1 MIPEETMKN
10 LALVLLLLAAVALMA
25 QQPAGPAPQ
34 MAATNLTER
43 VDAPTMSD
51 VYCAGFITN
60 QLVPETNFVAAGWAT
75 PHQTKYADR
84 DYIYIQGSGFADGTL
99 LSVVRHLKDPN
110 RYQAFPG
117 QNLAISA
124 VGEPYADLGRVRVV
138 ATRSNITIAQVEFA
152 CDAINPGDLVMSY
165 SERTIPAYRRP
176 MPFDRFALPNGKLQG
191 RIIMGRDFDILMGAG
206 RRAYL
211 NVGADQGVKIGDY
224 FRIVRDYQISKMEPV
239 DALSYK
245 ATTAED
251 TQKNPPV
258 FLPARAGELP
268 RRSLGEAI
276 VLNVSP
282 RSSTV
287 MVTYSLEEALVG
299 DEVEMEEPP
308 PPLPPPVQHPPTI
321 VCSADP
327 ATVRVGESSRIT
339 SDASSPDNRPLT
351 YSFTASAGSIAGED
365 NTATLDTRGT
375 GTGPINIRCTATD
388 DRNLSASAMTSVN
401 VEAPAQ
407 ESRLSECVF
416 NRTARV
422 DNRCKAILDDVALQL
437 QRDPESKAVVV
448 GQSGP
453 GEAGG
458 QRLAAQRAANTK
470 TYLTRDKGIDGR
482 RIEVR
487 TGTTGGSK
495 ADVWVVP
502 AGASGPQ

>member
-1 MIPEETMKN
+1 MKN
-10 LALVLLLLAAVALMA
+10 LAVVLVLLAAASLMA
-25 QQPAGPAPQ
+25 QQPAGAAPQ

-60 QLVPETNFVAAGWAT
+60 QIVPETNFVVAGWAT

-84 DYIYIQGSGFADGTL
+84 DYIYIQGGGFADGTQ
-99 LSVVRHLKDPN
+99 LSVVRHLHDPN

-117 QNLAISA
+117 QTMAISA
-124 VGEPYADLGRVRVV
+124 VGEPYADMGRVKVV
-138 ATRSNITIAQVEFA
+138 ATRNNITIAQVEFA
-152 CDAINPGDLVMSY
+152 CDAINPGDLAMAY

-176 MPFDRFALPNGKLQG
+176 MPFDRFAVPNGKLQG

-211 NVGADQGVKIGDY
+211 NVGADQGVKVGDY

-245 ATTAED
+245 ATTSED
-251 TQKNPPV
+251 TQKKPPV
-258 FLPARAGELP
+258 FPSARAGELP

-282 RSSTV
+282 KSSTV
-287 MVTYSLEEALVG
+287 MVTYSLEEGLVG
-299 DEVEMEEPP
+299 DQVEMEEPP
-308 PPLPPPVQHPPTI
+308 PPLPPPVQNPPTI
-321 VCSADP
+321 ACSADP

-339 SDASSPDNRPLT
+339 SDASSPDNRPLAF
-351 YSFTASAGSIAGED
+351 SFAASAGSIAGED

-375 GTGPINIRCTATD
+375 GSGPISVRCTVTD

-401 VEAPAQ
+401 VEVPQVA
-407 ESRLSECVF
+407 ESRMSECVF

-422 DNRCKAILDDVALQL
+422 DNKCKAILDDVALQL

-458 QRLAAQRAANTK
+458 QKLATQRAANTK
-470 TYLTRDKGIDGR
+470 TYLTRDKGIDGT

-487 TGTTGGSK
+487 TGTTGGRK